1 MRMILIIKRIVM
13 AEFLILFRETLEMAL
28 IVGIVSTYLVKTNNN
43 KHLKIVSAAVV
54 VAIISSVL
62 LAFIFQ
68 SFMGGFSGFTEEV
81 FEGVIMILASILL
94 GSMVVWM
101 AKNKGNTTQLKDLTK
116 QAINSKNAIY
126 GIFAIIYLSV
136 LREGIEIVLFLYSLM
151 IKNGG
156 ISILSSCMGSTAA
169 ALIGYLMYR
178 QGKELSISK
187 FFNYSSFLLIV
198 IASGLL
204 AHGIH
209 ELEEANII
217 PYNKSTSIIWDIN
230 PSLTGEQLSYNNTV
244 GKHERIYPLFHEKG
258 TIGSLAKAIFGYNG
272 NPSKIEVFSWIVMT
286 STLLYLWRFY
296 SNRKLS

>member
-1 MRMILIIKRIVM
+1 M
-13 AEFLILFRETLEMAL
+13 
-28 IVGIVSTYLVKTNNN
+28 
-43 KHLKIVSAAVV
+43 
-54 VAIISSVL
+54 
-62 LAFIFQ
+62 
-68 SFMGGFSGFTEEV
+68 
-81 FEGVIMILASILL
+81 
-94 GSMVVWM
+94 
-101 AKNKGNTTQLKDLTK
+101 
-116 QAINSKNAIY
+116 
-126 GIFAIIYLSV
+126 
-136 LREGIEIVLFLYSLM
+136 
-151 IKNGG
+151 
-156 ISILSSCMGSTAA
+156 
-169 ALIGYLMYR
+169 
-178 QGKELSISK
+178 
-187 FFNYSSFLLIV
+187 
-198 IASGLL
+198 L

>member
-1 MRMILIIKRIVM
+1 MILIIKRIGM

-28 IVGIVSTYLVKTNNN
+28 IVGIVSTYLVKTNSHR
-43 KHLKIVSAAVV
+43 HLKVVGTAVV
-54 VAIISSVL
+54 TAIISSIL

-81 FEGVIMILASILL
+81 FEGVIMITASILL

-101 AKNKGNTTQLKDLTK
+101 AKNKGNATQLKDLTK

-126 GIFAIIYLSV
+126 GIFAIIYLAV

-156 ISILSSCMGSTAA
+156 VSILSSCMGSATA

-178 QGKELSISK
+178 KGKQLPISK
-187 FFNYSSFLLIV
+187 FFNYSSFLLII

-204 AHGIH
+204 AHGVH

-230 PSLTGEQLSYNNTV
+230 PSLSEEQLAYNNTV
-244 GKHERIYPLFHEKG
+244 EKHERIYPLFHEKG

-272 NPSKIEVFSWIVMT
+272 NPSKIEVLSWIVMT

-296 SNRKLS
+296 SNRRLL